1 MADGRMKMANI
12 TTGTSERNKMSYTND
27 ELNVRTTEEILKKN
41 VNSLQDQSVFA
52 NKRVASLADKLGS
65 ILAIHRDLEYH
76 LQGIEIYISDIKE
89 LLDEKR

>member
-1 MADGRMKMANI
+1 
-12 TTGTSERNKMSYTND
+12 MSYTND

-41 VNSLQDQSVFA
+41 VYDLQKQVVHA
-52 NKRVASLADKLGS
+52 NKRVTALADKLGS

-89 LLDEKR
+89 LIGKGR